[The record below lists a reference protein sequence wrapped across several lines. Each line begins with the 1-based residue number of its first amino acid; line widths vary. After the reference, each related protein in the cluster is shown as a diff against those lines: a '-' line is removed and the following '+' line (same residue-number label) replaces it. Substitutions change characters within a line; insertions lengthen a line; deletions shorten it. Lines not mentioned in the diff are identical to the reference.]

1 MKKNTIYLTVL
12 FLLLVLS
19 ACTTRSSNVPENAL
33 CTQDART
40 FAQNYIKH
48 RCDTCDNRVISFT
61 YEQIKE
67 YLEYME
73 SRANELSIDED
84 KLGFRVYL
92 GAKHEQEFEE
102 KDLIKGDAREMG
114 RAEGDFY
121 TTVFFVP
128 TINLKNSSDAGDY
141 ENMYEIAPF
150 NHGSSRRPPNPYNP
164 NKPCPIGITNSSHT
178 H

>member
-1 MKKNTIYLTVL
+1 MKNNTTYLTIL
-12 FLLLVLS
+12 FLLLILN
-19 ACTTRSSNVPENAL
+19 ACTNPVIEPENAL

-61 YEQIKE
+61 YEQVKE
-67 YLEYME
+67 YLEYMQSKAE
-73 SRANELSIDED
+73 ELSIDED
-84 KLGFRVYL
+84 ILGFRVYL

-102 KDLIKGDAREMG
+102 KDLIKGDARQIG
-114 RAEGDFY
+114 NAEGDFY

-150 NHGSSRRPPNPYNP
+150 NHGSSRRPPNPYDP
-164 NKPCPIGITNSSHT
+164 DEPCPVALTNSSHT